1 MCSMCS
7 MCSLSLLPLMTQLP
21 RMTHRVVCVLQ
32 RRLLIYVYN
41 SFFPSLLP
49 SFFPSLLPP
58 SLLQRLKVVLDRV
71 SARPRS
77 DAMMR
82 GSQKSTSTDLALLY
96 GGGDG
101 QPGGQVYDRHHA
113 LDVRHRGKCVSIIL
127 YPVYTLYTIR
137 YTPLLPYMHLYAP
150 VIHVYTPYITSKHP
164 IYTLLFTPYTQTTT
178 RQGTR

>member
-1 MCSMCS
+1 MCSMCSS

-127 YPVYTLYTIR
+127 HPVYTLYS
-137 YTPLLPYMHLYAP
+137 PSLPYMHLYAP
-150 VIHVYTPYITSKHP
+150 ICTYMHLLYMYIHHIYTSKHP
-164 IYTLLFTPYTQTTT
+164 TV
-178 RQGTR
+178 